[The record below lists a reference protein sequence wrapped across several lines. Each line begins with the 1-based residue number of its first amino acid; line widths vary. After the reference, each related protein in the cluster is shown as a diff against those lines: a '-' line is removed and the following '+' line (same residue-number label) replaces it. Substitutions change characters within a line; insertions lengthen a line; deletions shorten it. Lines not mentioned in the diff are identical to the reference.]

1 VKFYLSVLIYN
12 KISLKYIS
20 KKYMLII
27 IKSELNDLNYQ
38 ETKKSNNNNNNNNKI
53 TFIEVFII

>member
-1 VKFYLSVLIYN
+1 
-12 KISLKYIS
+12 
-20 KKYMLII
+20 MLI

-38 ETKKSNNNNNNNNKI
+38 ETKKSNNKI

>member
-1 VKFYLSVLIYN
+1 
-12 KISLKYIS
+12 
-20 KKYMLII
+20 MLI

-38 ETKKSNNNNNNNNKI
+38 EIKKVIIIIK